1 MVAAIFGVRRALAAL
16 ARRVATLL
24 PLCPPPWP
32 FSLSVNVS
40 PLHTTDPTSTLQSH
54 DLTTRQCKHGRGNVA
69 PRRVKA
75 ARARRTP
82 NYGESSPHSKLRR
95 EFATSQ
101 RGRLPMIPPP
111 RRGALRSQSAIRNPP
126 RRGALRSQSAIR
138 NPQSAI
144 PNPQSQIP
152 SPPRRGDLRSQSTI
166 RNPQSAIHNPFRG
179 RMCVWNLLL
188 EIWSLFE
195 IWCLGFGACLA
206 VAVRRGGLLPI
217 HTRRGYCYYY
227 HRAPAESR
235 RRLRGPAD
243 TGTYRGGPCNPA
255 TPPSGRSES

>member
-1 MVAAIFGVRRALAAL
+1 MFGVRRALAAL
-16 ARRVATLL
+16 TCRVATLL

-111 RRGALRSQSAIRNPP
+111 RRGALRSQSATRNPP

-138 NPQSAI
+138 NSQSAI
-144 PNPQSQIP
+144 
-152 SPPRRGDLRSQSTI
+152 R
-166 RNPQSAIHNPFRG
+166 NPFRG

-243 TGTYRGGPCNPA
+243 SGTYRGGPCNPA